1 VVGVSREVFVA
12 RVIAD
17 GRVTVPQRVR
27 DVLGVKKGDYLRV
40 SIIEVIKKPEQKKL
54 GRESK

>member
-1 VVGVSREVFVA
+1 VA
-12 RVIAD
+12 RLIAD

-40 SIIEVIKKPEQKKL
+40 SIIEVIKKKPEQKKL
-54 GRESK
+54 DRESKKQA